1 MGYDS
6 VIKRNKIL
14 TLTTVWVN
22 LENIRPSEIS
32 PTQKKV
38 CDSTDTRYWEQTV
51 SWKQKVEQ
59 VLPGAGTWAQWT
71 VTV

>member
-1 MGYDS
+1 MGYNS

-32 PTQKKV
+32 PTQKKKKCV
-38 CDSTDTRYWEQTV
+38 IPLIR
-51 SWKQKVEQ
+51 
-59 VLPGAGTWAQWT
+59 GTGNRRFHGNRK
-71 VTV
+71 